1 MTFLDTCYSYLFGDD
16 DPNLGS
22 MLGLLSPP
30 PYVHS
35 NGFVL
40 DFDVKLDKLIAA
52 VIVSNN
58 GVVVAEQLAPFLRD
72 PPGR

>member
-1 MTFLDTCYSYLFGDD
+1 MIAMVLY
-16 DPNLGS
+16 
-22 MLGLLSPP
+22 
-30 PYVHS
+30 
-35 NGFVL
+35 VL

-72 PPGR
+72 PPGRYLTFESTLLVTNSCYSTCCFPLCTT

>member
-22 MLGLLSPP
+22 MFALLSPP
-30 PYVHS
+30 PIAMVLY
-35 NGFVL
+35 L

>member
-1 MTFLDTCYSYLFGDD
+1 
-16 DPNLGS
+16 
-22 MLGLLSPP
+22 MLGLYYPP

-58 GVVVAEQLAPFLRD
+58 GVVVAEQLAPFLRV

>member
-1 MTFLDTCYSYLFGDD
+1 MIAMVLY
-16 DPNLGS
+16 
-22 MLGLLSPP
+22 
-30 PYVHS
+30 
-35 NGFVL
+35 VL